1 MIQFYY
7 ARLYLGIETV
17 VYRLLQRMA
26 RMDMD
31 LDLKKLDQR
40 FEPFVLCLQN
50 IHHPPKEKKTM
61 VSASW

>member
-7 ARLYLGIETV
+7 VTLYLGIETV
-17 VYRLLQRMA
+17 FYRLLQPMA

-40 FEPFVLCLQN
+40 FEPFMLCPQN
-50 IHHPPKEKKTM
+50 IHHPPKEKNNYG
-61 VSASW
+61 

>member
-7 ARLYLGIETV
+7 VRLYLGIETV

-31 LDLKKLDQR
+31 WDLKKLDQR
-40 FEPFVLCLQN
+40 FEPFMLCPQN
-50 IHHPPKEKKTM
+50 IRHPLTEKK
-61 VSASW
+61 

>member
-7 ARLYLGIETV
+7 VRLYLGIETV

-31 LDLKKLDQR
+31 WDLKKLDQR
-40 FEPFVLCLQN
+40 FEPFFYACKISTTL
-50 IHHPPKEKKTM
+50 PKKKNNYG
-61 VSASW
+61 